1 MRKTAKILTVAVL
14 AASLS
19 WGAALCA
26 LAAEAPAQAAAPAA
40 RAQAVQAQAIQ
51 AQAEVPQPIAA
62 IDGNFYFPGQDL
74 PAAEKGLKCEF
85 VMTGVSLTPSCVV
98 NGYSFVEVDYSGYYR
113 EHGWFPNTTAI
124 HVNVYDLAGNLLC
137 NKVDVGYAQNK
148 VLIRIPVNTGAVI
161 LRFLPAH
168 RL

>member
-1 MRKTAKILTVAVL
+1 MRKTAKILTAAVL

-26 LAAEAPAQAAAPAA
+26 LAAEAPAQAAAP
-40 RAQAVQAQAIQ
+40 AIQ

-137 NKVDVGYAQNK
+137 NKVDAGYAQNK
-148 VLIRIPVNTGAVI
+148 VLIGIPAGTGAVI